1 MIISVTTYVIKIN
14 MDVKKSPISLIDVVN
29 NKDEQSVLDFKLKC
43 VTDECEVIN
52 SFLSLPVSSYP
63 YEYQE
68 IAESIR
74 PILHTPQG
82 AKIGVTIL
90 TQVKDALSDNKPAQ
104 LYLLRKISTLRFLSQ
119 DLYGMIQP
127 SIEYLALAKEEGD
140 PYLIAVGT
148 VNLASIIS
156 YFEGYSTSNRLL
168 QNLLSSHMGHSDKW
182 QRLKIRSLLILAE
195 NKIANG
201 EYYKASLTLND
212 VIKNKPK
219 MPYNEWDDYL
229 IYILALKSEI
239 AINLGLKDESYKLIK
254 QAKGL
259 LENDSH
265 NFLVDKDIAVKSV
278 ELQWL
283 LKNDN
288 HIEQHIDLPELLNRY
303 TAATNTRYV
312 KMLYKG
318 LLKYYY
324 SKENYDDY
332 YKLRQTYEAEME
344 KRAGISYKLLFSNAT
359 SNINN
364 KSLKNNNDLYIKR
377 FEWLT
382 YVLLGLVLLLTFVL
396 FKVVHLQR
404 ENVLD
409 GLTLIGN
416 RKKYNNTLKEIGN
429 RPYYLALFDIDDFKQ
444 INDHYGHDF
453 GDLVLQE
460 ISQKI
465 DFILPKVAQIF
476 RIGGEEFAIVI
487 RHHDPLFVKR
497 EMDRVRQFIQN
508 IKWPDESLQVT
519 VSMGVELSVNGS
531 DIYKLV
537 DEKLYLAKKLG
548 KNRVEM

>member
-1 MIISVTTYVIKIN
+1 MTSKFIKVIICIMIISVTTYVIKIN

-344 KRAGISYKLLFSNAT
+344 N
-359 SNINN
+359 
-364 KSLKNNNDLYIKR
+364 
-377 FEWLT
+377 
-382 YVLLGLVLLLTFVL
+382 
-396 FKVVHLQR
+396 LQR